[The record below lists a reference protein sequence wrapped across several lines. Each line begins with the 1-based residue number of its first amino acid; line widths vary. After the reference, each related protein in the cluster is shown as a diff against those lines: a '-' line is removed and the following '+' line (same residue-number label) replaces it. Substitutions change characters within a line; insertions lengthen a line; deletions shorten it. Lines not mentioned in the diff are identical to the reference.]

1 MYLNNLKSFTHE
13 MTPHQQFN
21 FLSQNPV
28 SMKKKKNQQQK
39 RRLRNII
46 IQKRN
51 IFCLFF

>member
-28 SMKKKKNQQQK
+28 SMKKKKK
-39 RRLRNII
+39 PTT
-46 IQKRN
+46 KKET
-51 IFCLFF
+51 